1 MLDFENTQV
10 VDFAPFVLVQWLL
23 IYGFQI
29 RCGLVTIIQ
38 RRMRMSVSTATTTVT
53 FDSADL
59 DAWFT
64 KTTSASDSALM
75 TDSAGILF
83 QKQTK
88 VGNKPLLVVDIC

>member
-1 MLDFENTQV
+1 MGFKLDV
-10 VDFAPFVLVQWLL
+10 AWL
-23 IYGFQI
+23 
-29 RCGLVTIIQ
+29 Q
-38 RRMRMSVSTATTTVT
+38 RRMRMSVSSATTTVT

-75 TDSAGILF
+75 TGSAGILF